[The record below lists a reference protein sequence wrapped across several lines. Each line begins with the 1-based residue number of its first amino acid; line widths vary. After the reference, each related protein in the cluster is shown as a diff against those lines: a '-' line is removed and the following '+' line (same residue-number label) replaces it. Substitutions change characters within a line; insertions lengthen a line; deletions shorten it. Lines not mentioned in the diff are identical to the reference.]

1 MIAMS
6 RCGAICLM
14 VGGPTPQGR
23 GHTDAPDG
31 YDDDE
36 KVKTNYIER
45 NSRKVRKMGREIS

>member
-23 GHTDAPDG
+23 GHKDAPEGDDG
-31 YDDDE
+31 DYFDDDD
-36 KVKTNYIER
+36 
-45 NSRKVRKMGREIS
+45 GFG

>member
-23 GHTDAPDG
+23 GHKDAPDDG
-31 YDDDE
+31 DYFDDDD
-36 KVKTNYIER
+36 
-45 NSRKVRKMGREIS
+45 GFG

>member
-23 GHTDAPDG
+23 GHTDAP
-31 YDDDE
+31 
-36 KVKTNYIER
+36 VVIMVVMVLR
-45 NSRKVRKMGREIS
+45 VRKRMDEIMRMMMSQL

>member
-23 GHTDAPDG
+23 GHTDAPAHH
-31 YDDDE
+31 DDDDHDDDD
-36 KVKTNYIER
+36 
-45 NSRKVRKMGREIS
+45 GDDDDDDDDDDD